1 MKLGSDRLAAAV
13 IVAALLALPLRAGD
27 TRACPAIDPSAAA
40 AQKALPAEASSSAKA
55 SEDRLAKAGGLRVF
69 RDPET
74 GQLRPPTREEAAEL
88 NRIDAETTRESEP
101 IFVVVEH
108 PDGMKS
114 VELQGALMQSV
125 VVTRNADGSLSSR
138 CMPARLAA
146 VPAAPVQPARPAVE
160 EK

>member
-1 MKLGSDRLAAAV
+1 MKLGSDRLAVAAV
-13 IVAALLALPLRAGD
+13 LVSLLALPLRAD
-27 TRACPAIDPSAAA
+27 DANIRTCPAIDPPS
-40 AQKALPAEASSSAKA
+40 PAMRSQ
-55 SEDRLAKAGGLRVF
+55 AGFRAF

-88 NRIDAETTRESEP
+88 ARAEAELAPESER

-114 VELQGALMQSV
+114 VDLQGAFMQSL
-125 VVTRNADGSLSSR
+125 VVTRNADGSLTFS
-138 CMPARLAA
+138 C
-146 VPAAPVQPARPAVE
+146 VPAGQTAAPAPTPKARPPLE

>member
-1 MKLGSDRLAAAV
+1 VS
-13 IVAALLALPLRAGD
+13 ALLALPLRGD
-27 TRACPAIDPSAAA
+27 DNRACPAIDPPLLRQGFGGQA
-40 AQKALPAEASSSAKA
+40 ASSP
-55 SEDRLAKAGGLRVF
+55 GLRFF

-88 NRIDAETTRESEP
+88 NRAEADAAQESEP

-114 VELQGALMQSV
+114 VDLQGALMQSV
-125 VVTRNADGSLSSR
+125 VVTRNIDGSLTFR
-138 CMPARLAA
+138 CVPSRLAA
-146 VPAAPVQPARPAVE
+146 SPPAAAPAPQARPALE